1 MSSEDEQKDKSGQ
14 RYFLVHKSTFRTK
27 RFEKLIIIIDDS
39 YLANCYKSSKD
50 QMIKREI
57 GVPMV
62 RSPPSLEFGS
72 EIFIKRFLSYWQ
84 SGF

>member
-1 MSSEDEQKDKSGQ
+1 MMSSEDEQKDKSEQ

-27 RFEKLIIIIDDS
+27 RFEKLIIDI
-39 YLANCYKSSKD
+39 YLANCSKRSKD

-57 GVPMV
+57 GAPIV

-72 EIFIKRFLSYWQ
+72 KIFNKRLLSYWQ

>member
-1 MSSEDEQKDKSGQ
+1 MMSSEDEQEDKSGQ

-27 RFEKLIIIIDDS
+27 RFEKLIIDI
-39 YLANCYKSSKD
+39 YLANCSKRSKD

-57 GVPMV
+57 GAPIV

-72 EIFIKRFLSYWQ
+72 KIFDKRLLSYWQ